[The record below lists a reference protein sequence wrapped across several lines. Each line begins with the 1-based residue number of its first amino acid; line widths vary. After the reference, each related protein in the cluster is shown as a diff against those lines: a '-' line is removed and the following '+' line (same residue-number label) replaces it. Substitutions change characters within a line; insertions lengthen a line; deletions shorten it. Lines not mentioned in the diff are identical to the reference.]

1 MGRKKKPTDSPSSQL
16 AGIYPPGKM
25 KLVQQTPEALTV
37 GERLRR
43 ERVLRKMT
51 MEELADYMGIST
63 TGAATQPVKPAPE
76 VFEKARK
83 IVEKARGTNFI
94 VYFISDEP
102 ECRGI
107 SPAYLG
113 AVERG
118 QRPLS
123 NRLMKKLHDRLGIS
137 YDYLLEGITISG
149 NMISQFVRESE
160 IYTTNR
166 NLNILLN
173 VCTQDELDS
182 CYNLVHTYLKFIR
195 EKAPERTRASRNK
208 PTKPSVPPAL
218 SGEDEGTE
226 SLT

>member
-51 MEELADYMGIST
+51 MEELADYM
-63 TGAATQPVKPAPE
+63 
-76 VFEKARK
+76 
-83 IVEKARGTNFI
+83 
-94 VYFISDEP
+94 
-102 ECRGI
+102 GI

-195 EKAPERTRASRNK
+195 EKAPERTRTPRNK

-218 SGEDEGTE
+218 SGEDEGAE

>member
-1 MGRKKKPTDSPSSQL
+1 MARKKKPADSPSNQL

-25 KLVQQTPEALTV
+25 KLVQQAPEQLTI

-51 MEELADYMGIST
+51 MEELADYL
-63 TGAATQPVKPAPE
+63 
-76 VFEKARK
+76 
-83 IVEKARGTNFI
+83 
-94 VYFISDEP
+94 
-102 ECRGI
+102 GI

-123 NRLMKKLHDRLGIS
+123 NRLMKRLHDRLGIS

-173 VCTQDELDS
+173 VCTEDELDS

-195 EKAPERTRASRNK
+195 EKGPTPERSGKRKSGSASVRTAAPDRDPDLESGN
-208 PTKPSVPPAL
+208 PP
-218 SGEDEGTE
+218 E
-226 SLT
+226 

>member
-1 MGRKKKPTDSPSSQL
+1 MAKKKKPADSPSSQL

-25 KLVQQTPEALTV
+25 KLVQQAPDALTI

-51 MEELADYMGIST
+51 MEELAEYMGIS
-63 TGAATQPVKPAPE
+63 A
-76 VFEKARK
+76 
-83 IVEKARGTNFI
+83 
-94 VYFISDEP
+94 
-102 ECRGI
+102 
-107 SPAYLG
+107 AYLG

-123 NRLMKKLHDRLGIS
+123 NRLMKRLHDRLGIS

-166 NLNILLN
+166 NLNVLLN

-195 EKAPERTRASRNK
+195 EKGPAGSRKVQSKTEKSPISPESSERSK
-208 PTKPSVPPAL
+208 
-218 SGEDEGTE
+218 DTE
-226 SLT
+226 

>member
-1 MGRKKKPTDSPSSQL
+1 MARKKKPTDSPSSQL

-25 KLVQQTPEALTV
+25 KLVQQAPSALTV

-51 MEELADYMGIST
+51 MEELAEYM
-63 TGAATQPVKPAPE
+63 
-76 VFEKARK
+76 
-83 IVEKARGTNFI
+83 
-94 VYFISDEP
+94 
-102 ECRGI
+102 GI

-123 NRLMKKLHDRLGIS
+123 NRLMKRLHDRLGIS

-173 VCTQDELDS
+173 VCTDDELDS

-195 EKAPERTRASRNK
+195 EKPAPRSAKTHAAGSEASP
-208 PTKPSVPPAL
+208 PTARPETIT
-218 SGEDEGTE
+218 GNG
-226 SLT
+226 